1 MRFRVGYH
9 FAEPIG
15 KGERESYDCRKGKR
29 DGGPVLR
36 SECGAAAETKEENIR

>member
-15 KGERESYDCRKGKR
+15 KGEEESYDYQKEKWSGR
-29 DGGPVLR
+29 PVLR
-36 SECGAAAETKEENIR
+36 SGCGAAAESKEENI